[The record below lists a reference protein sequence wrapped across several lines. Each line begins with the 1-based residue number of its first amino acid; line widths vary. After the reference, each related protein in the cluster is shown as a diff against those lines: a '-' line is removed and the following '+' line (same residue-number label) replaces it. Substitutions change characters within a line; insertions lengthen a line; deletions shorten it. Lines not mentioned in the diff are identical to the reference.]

1 MIRTHAKEEQR
12 KANATT
18 RVATNKNVRTAH
30 INGDPEEA
38 AAVAAAAAAKA
49 NVPQPTN
56 QP

>member
-38 AAVAAAAAAKA
+38 AAVAAAAAKA